1 MKNLFLFILLFSLSS
16 CTAVRVVTHTPSTD
30 ATKAPAGLY
39 EVDPDHQSLILSVG
53 HLGFSRFVARFD
65 RWTGDLDFNAEQPEQ
80 STLTVMIEADSLSAP
95 TQVMTD
101 AIQGPDMLDT
111 SEYPVISFIIDTIK
125 LTGETSGRAT
135 GTATIKDRS
144 AAVEMDIA
152 FIGGGKNPL
161 TRLHTLGFSAQGT
174 LNRRDFG
181 LNAWPIAV
189 SNEVDFEIEVEFR
202 KKS

>member
-1 MKNLFLFILLFSLSS
+1 
-16 CTAVRVVTHTPSTD
+16 
-30 ATKAPAGLY
+30 
-39 EVDPDHQSLILSVG
+39 
-53 HLGFSRFVARFD
+53 
-65 RWTGDLDFNAEQPEQ
+65 
-80 STLTVMIEADSLSAP
+80 MIEADSLSAP

-101 AIQGPDMLDT
+101 AIQGPDMLDV
-111 SEYPVISFIIDTIK
+111 SEYPVISFTIDTIE

-135 GTATIKDRS
+135 GTATIKDQS
-144 AAVEMDIA
+144 AAVEMDIK

-161 TRLHTLGFSAQGT
+161 TRLYTLGFSAQGT

-189 SNEVDFEIEVEFR
+189 TNEVDFEIEVEFR